1 MQNRCTPQP
10 TYCIRL
16 ALNTLSFA
24 QNKDDYDTPKKKKNT
39 TTLKHGLKK
48 QKVTDKR
55 LVSHTN

>member
-24 QNKDDYDTPKKKKNT
+24 QNKDDYDTPKKKK
-39 TTLKHGLKK
+39 TLQH
-48 QKVTDKR
+48 
-55 LVSHTN
+55 SNMA